1 MGVRI
6 TIRNVPE
13 EVRDGLKAR
22 AASEGKSMQE
32 LLLGELERIASQVS
46 MKTWL
51 KEVRERKQTIESDV
65 PTARILRA
73 RDMDRK

>member
-1 MGVRI
+1 MAVRI

-13 EVRDGLKAR
+13 AVRDGLKAR

-32 LLLGELERIASQVS
+32 LLLGELEHIASQVS

-65 PTARILRA
+65 PTSRILWA

>member
-1 MGVRI
+1 MAVQI
-6 TIRNVPE
+6 TIKNVPE

-65 PTARILRA
+65 PTSRILWS

>member
-1 MGVRI
+1 MAVQI
-6 TIRNVPE
+6 TIKNVPE

-32 LLLGELERIASQVS
+32 LLLGELELIASQVS

-51 KEVRERKQTIESDV
+51 KEVRELKKARGIDV
-65 PTARILRA
+65 PTWKILEA
-73 RDMDRK
+73 RDHDRK

>member
-1 MGVRI
+1 MAVRI
-6 TIRNVPE
+6 TIKNVPE

-65 PTARILRA
+65 PTSRILWA